1 MMSTAQTKAR
11 SATQGWLVVLGQSVR
26 ELWIGGRGL
35 VLLIAFSLLLSII
48 SYLVATNEELNLL
61 DQKDTMNLVVQAAL
75 AVGIALS
82 LLLSA
87 DAISGERER
96 ETLETLLLTPV
107 PRRHIAV
114 GKLLAALTVW
124 PAVLAVTIPYLWV
137 LRAGS
142 ELFVDA
148 VIASAIVGALL
159 AIAFSCM
166 GLIVSMFSNS
176 NRLSLAVSFFVFV
189 AMVIPTQLSL
199 KGWLDDA
206 LIQINPMTAGARFM
220 DRLIVNN
227 HTFGQE
233 WTLLLAPVLAA
244 LLGLS
249 IAVYL
254 AGHLRLR
261 AGGGS

>member
-1 MMSTAQTKAR
+1 MSSLQTKAP
-11 SATQGWLVVLGQSVR
+11 SPTPGWLIVLEQGVR
-26 ELWIGGRGL
+26 DLWLGGRGL

-61 DQKDTMNLVVQAAL
+61 DQKDTVNLVVQAAL

-87 DAISGERER
+87 DAVSGERER

-107 PRRHIAV
+107 PRREIAV
-114 GKLLAALTVW
+114 GKLLTALTVW
-124 PAVLAVTIPYLWV
+124 PAVMAVTVPYLWV

-148 VIASAIVGALL
+148 VVAAVIVGMLL
-159 AIAFSCM
+159 AIAFSSL
-166 GLIVSMFSNS
+166 GLVVSMFSNS

-189 AMVIPTQLSL
+189 ALVIPTQLPL
-199 KGWLDDA
+199 KGWLGET
-206 LIQINPMTAGARFM
+206 LIRINPMTAGARFI

-233 WTLLLAPVLAA
+233 WTWLLTPVLAA
-244 LLGLS
+244 LLGAS
-249 IAVYL
+249 IAVIL
-254 AGHLRLR
+254 AGRFGLR
-261 AGGGS
+261 ARSGS